1 MEIIASFN
9 ERLKEAVSE
18 SRLSQSEIS
27 RLSKVPR
34 TSLNKYL
41 AGVSKAGNVY
51 LYSLAQV
58 LNVDV
63 LWLMGY
69 DVPKRESDEHR
80 QLRRAVDEKLT
91 HLSTENL
98 SKVKRFIEEFLEN

>member
-18 SRLSQSEIS
+18 SNMSQSEIS
-27 RLSKVPR
+27 RLSGVPR

-69 DVPKRESDEHR
+69 NVPKRESDEHR
-80 QLRRAVDEKLT
+80 QLRRAIDDQLT

-98 SKVKRFIEEFLEN
+98 SKVKRFIEEFLDN

>member
-1 MEIIASFN
+1 MELVASFN

-27 RLSKVPR
+27 RLSGVPR

-69 DVPKRESDEHR
+69 DVPKREDNEHI
-80 QLRRAVDEKLT
+80 QLRKTINDKLT
-91 HLSTENL
+91 HLSTEQL
-98 SKVKRFIEEFLEN
+98 SMVKRFIDEFIDR